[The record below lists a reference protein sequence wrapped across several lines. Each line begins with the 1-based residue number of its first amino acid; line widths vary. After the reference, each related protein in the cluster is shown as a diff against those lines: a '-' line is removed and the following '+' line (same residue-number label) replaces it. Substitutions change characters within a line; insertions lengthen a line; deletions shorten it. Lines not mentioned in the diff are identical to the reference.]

1 MNLIVCFINFLNIR
15 IMNKKLYRGIS
26 KDNFTNEIIMPM
38 TTKRVPSNIPYLVD
52 NIWEWLRPDDMPSR
66 RFSVYASPQLSL
78 ANKYANNNS
87 VVCTIEF
94 CGKYKAVQL
103 VGYEDAKFHSDIQY
117 IQFEIFHALGQI
129 WTDSKLEDKLNFGLF
144 LPSLEKHEVESI
156 FKEFKMD
163 DVKKQ
168 LSENCTFWKT
178 AKHINK
184 ITHQLTDGEVF
195 FHASDGYKLKT
206 L

>member
-1 MNLIVCFINFLNIR
+1 MQ
-15 IMNKKLYRGIS
+15 KTLYRGLS
-26 KDNFTNEIIMPM
+26 KKDHSEETIFPLK
-38 TTKRVPSNIPYLVD
+38 TKRVPSNIPYLVD
-52 NIWEWLRPDDMPSR
+52 NIWEWLRPEDMPSR
-66 RFSVYASPQLSL
+66 RFSTYASPQLSL
-78 ANKYANNNS
+78 ANKYANDNS

-103 VGYEDAKFHSDIQY
+103 VGYEDAKLHSDIKY
-117 IQFEIFHALGQI
+117 IQFEIFQALGQI
-129 WTDSKLEDKLNFGLF
+129 WTDSNLEDKLKFGLF

-156 FKEFKMD
+156 FKEFKME

-168 LSENCTFWKT
+168 LIENCSFWKT

-184 ITHQLTDGEVF
+184 MTHELTDGEVF
-195 FHASDGYKLKT
+195 FHASDGYKLKK